1 MFKQTLKTINSKDMK
16 KRTLIPVAIALM
28 AVFTLSSCEKENE
41 TIDPSMQTIASY
53 AASDPNFSILVS
65 ALSKAGLVNTLNG
78 PGNFTVFAPTNYAFQ
93 MLFSQL
99 GISSID
105 ALDAATLTPILL
117 YHVLGAEVKSTQLS
131 SGYVSTLSPAQG
143 SNASLKVDVG
153 STVKL
158 NSSSTV
164 TTADVDVSNGVI
176 HVIDKVLLPPTVVD
190 LAIANPA
197 FSILVEAVVKA
208 GLVETL
214 SGAGPFT
221 IFAPTNAAFES
232 LFGVLGVTGIADLTA
247 EALIPILQYH
257 VVSGN
262 VKSTQLSA
270 GSVATLNG
278 DIDVSLSPAPAINTD
293 AKIVLTDVQG
303 SNGIIHVIDKVLL
316 PSK

>member
-1 MFKQTLKTINSKDMK
+1 MFKHTLKTIKTKNMK
-16 KRTLIPVAIALM
+16 KRTLLPVAIALM
-28 AVFTLSSCEKENE
+28 AVFTLSSCEKEEE

-53 AASDPNFSILVS
+53 ASSDPNFSILVS

-78 PGNFTVFAPTNYAFQ
+78 SGNFTVFAPTNYAFQ

-99 GISSID
+99 GVTNID

-117 YHVLGAEVKSTQLS
+117 YHVLGTEVKSTQLS
-131 SGYVSTLSPAQG
+131 SGYASTLSPAQG
-143 SNASLKVDVG
+143 SYASLKVDVG

-176 HVIDKVLLPPTVVD
+176 HVIDRVLLPPTVVD
-190 LAIANPA
+190 LAIANPG

-232 LFGVLGVTGIADLTA
+232 LFGALGVSGISDLTA

-262 VKSTQLSA
+262 VMSSQLSA
-270 GSVATLNG
+270 GSVPTLNG
-278 DIDVSLSPAPAINTD
+278 NIDVSLSPAPAINTD
-293 AKIVLTDVQG
+293 AKIILTDVQG